1 MKNDLVACLFFALDT
16 DLENTLQEFFHIIK
30 INSGDIKSG
39 GEEDSW
45 RVHIGVK
52 CFLIEHF
59 LFHDIFLQFSKNS
72 IVNISKYLVKKKV
85 YANEN

>member
-1 MKNDLVACLFFALDT
+1 MKNDLAAYLFFFASDT

-52 CFLIEHF
+52 YFLIEHI
-59 LFHDIFLQFSKNS
+59 LFHDLL
-72 IVNISKYLVKKKV
+72 ISSTFEEFCRKYFKISREKEGVCK
-85 YANEN
+85 

>member
-1 MKNDLVACLFFALDT
+1 VKNDLAAYLFFFASDT

-39 GEEDSW
+39 GDEDSW

-52 CFLIEHF
+52 YFLIEHI
-59 LFHDIFLQFSKNS
+59 LFHDSLITLAGTPSEKLERKIEIFRIIKLP
-72 IVNISKYLVKKKV
+72 
-85 YANEN
+85 

>member
-1 MKNDLVACLFFALDT
+1 VKNDLAAYLFFFASDT

-45 RVHIGVK
+45 RVLIGVK
-52 CFLIEHF
+52 CF
-59 LFHDIFLQFSKNS
+59 
-72 IVNISKYLVKKKV
+72 
-85 YANEN
+85 

>member
-1 MKNDLVACLFFALDT
+1 MYLFFFASDT

-52 CFLIEHF
+52 CFF
-59 LFHDIFLQFSKNS
+59 DYDLQGILWRSEQS
-72 IVNISKYLVKKKV
+72 M
-85 YANEN
+85 